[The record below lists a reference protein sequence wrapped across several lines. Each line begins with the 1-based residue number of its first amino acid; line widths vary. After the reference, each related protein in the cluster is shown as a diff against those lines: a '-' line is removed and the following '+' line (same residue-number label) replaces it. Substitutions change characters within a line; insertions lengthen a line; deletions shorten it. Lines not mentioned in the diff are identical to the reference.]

1 MIPGAASLWA
11 LQLSFD
17 PYLHVDTA
25 AVRWETLGAAAAILA
40 GLAWAALIAGRTPSL
55 HAWIGENTDGAE
67 AEGPWHLR
75 RDDLLFIVLG
85 AIPGAI
91 VVGRIGYGLLHAD
104 YYGANLPALLE
115 PAQGSL
121 DLTGSV
127 VGGTLT
133 GAYVAALLD
142 APVGRWLH
150 VAIKP
155 LLLTLVL
162 VKASQMLGGSGQ
174 GLPSDLPWA
183 TAYGGAGPWGSPAPE
198 VAAHPAQLYEALAG
212 LLVLIVVSILGAWSA
227 LRRADGRLFAVGIGL
242 WALGRSAAAT
252 WWRDPMVLGPFR
264 AEQLICLTVA
274 ALAFLLAI
282 IAILRGRAK
291 EE

>member
-17 PYLHVDTA
+17 PYLRLDSA

-55 HAWIGENTDGAE
+55 RAWIGESPHGEET
-67 AEGPWHLR
+67 EGPWHLR

-85 AIPGAI
+85 AIPGALI
-91 VVGRIGYGLLHAD
+91 FGRVGYGLLHAD
-104 YYGANLPALLE
+104 YYAANLPALLD

-121 DLTGSV
+121 ELTGAV
-127 VGGTLT
+127 VGGTMT
-133 GAYVAALLD
+133 GVYVAALLD

-155 LLLTLVL
+155 LLLTLLL
-162 VKASQMLGGSGQ
+162 VKASQVLGGSGQ
-174 GLPSDLPWA
+174 GLPSALPWA
-183 TAYGGAGPWGSPAPE
+183 TAYAGTGPWGSPAPE
-198 VAAHPAQLYEALAG
+198 VPAHPAQLYEALAG
-212 LLVLIVVSILGAWSA
+212 VLVLVLVSILGAWTG

-242 WALGRSAAAT
+242 WALGRCAAAT
-252 WWRDPMVLGPFR
+252 WWRDPTVLGPLR

-274 ALAFLLAI
+274 VLAFGLAI
-282 IAILRGRAK
+282 MTILLGRAG

>member
-1 MIPGAASLWA
+1 MSPGGGSLLA
-11 LQLSFD
+11 LELSFD
-17 PYLHVDTA
+17 PYVHLDAA
-25 AVRWETLGAAAAILA
+25 AVRWETLGAAVAILA
-40 GLAWAALIAGRTPSL
+40 GLVWAALIAGRTPSL
-55 HAWIGENTDGAE
+55 HAWIGEASRGEE

-85 AIPGAI
+85 AVPGAL
-91 VVGRIGYGLLHAD
+91 VLGRAGYGLLHAD
-104 YYGANLPALLE
+104 YYGANLPALLD

-121 DLTGSV
+121 DLTGAV

-162 VKASQMLGGSGQ
+162 VKASQVLGGSGQ

-183 TAYGGAGPWGSPAPE
+183 TAYVGAGPWGSPAAAVP
-198 VAAHPAQLYEALAG
+198 AHPAQLYEALISA
-212 LLVLIVVSILGAWSA
+212 LVLMVVGILGAWSG
-227 LRRADGRLFAVGIGL
+227 LRRADGRLFAVGFGL
-242 WALGRSAAAT
+242 WALGRCAAAS
-252 WWRDPMVLGPFR
+252 WWRDPTVLGPFR
-264 AEQLICLTVA
+264 AEQVMCLTVA
-274 ALAFLLAI
+274 VLAFGLAI
-282 IAILRGRAK
+282 MAILLGRARA
-291 EE
+291 E